1 MHKKLENVHKKF
13 NKFKNIIPQTK
24 ENKRLKN
31 KVLINAGNLYNDFYF
46 IYKNKY
52 VEEIN
57 SLDTENKKKLDY
69 KKLRQLWVPIWKRRI
84 RRNKWFEWI

>member
-31 KVLINAGNLYNDFYF
+31 KVLINAGDLYNDFY
-46 IYKNKY
+46 
-52 VEEIN
+52 
-57 SLDTENKKKLDY
+57 
-69 KKLRQLWVPIWKRRI
+69 
-84 RRNKWFEWI
+84 